1 MPGTPTGDGFSA
13 RKCNRI
19 AAAVIVGT
27 KWHNEECCC
36 HKNAGKEQ
44 VAAASH
50 FASSFDSSLLSTS
63 APSEVDGIADACPL
77 RCGPARRSGDRRP
90 RGCSQSSYT
99 GGPQRSLRLP
109 RCLSS
114 GRFGRLS
121 RSVIYFNRGAAQ
133 PTLDGWKTT

>member
-50 FASSFDSSLLSTS
+50 FASSFDPSPLSAS
-63 APSEVDGIADACPL
+63 APSEVDGIREVVLNRLILAGLNAVSVCQDA
-77 RCGPARRSGDRRP
+77 
-90 RGCSQSSYT
+90 
-99 GGPQRSLRLP
+99 
-109 RCLSS
+109 
-114 GRFGRLS
+114 S
-121 RSVIYFNRGAAQ
+121 RVDVS
-133 PTLDGWKTT
+133 DD